1 VVLISQALEEVNDA
15 RRLGLEFLRHPGK
28 MKNSSMPRHLLPR
41 EERMQKL
48 TIEDLDVQGKRVL
61 MRVDFNVPLK
71 SGGVADDTRIRA
83 ALPTIRTIL
92 SRGGRLVLMS
102 HLGRPDGKR
111 VEDMS
116 MRPCVDVL
124 AKLLG
129 RSVRF
134 AEDCIGERVEAAV
147 AQLKD
152 GEILLLENLRFYG
165 EEEKNDPGFARKLA
179 RLGDLYVND
188 AFGTAHRAHA
198 STEGVTRFFK
208 QSAAGYLMTKELD
221 YLGKVTGNPVK
232 PYVAVLGGAKISGK
246 IDVITNLLPKVDHI
260 VIGGGMAFT
269 FFKAQGLEV
278 GSSLVEADKVDFAGR
293 LLAEGRD
300 KIVLPV
306 DVLVSDILDIKA
318 RKVGDLK
325 EVASAQI
332 PAGWKGVD
340 IGSKSIEKFSALL
353 KTAKTVVWNGPMG
366 VFEIDRTAQGTFA
379 IAGIMAEITAAGATT
394 VIGGGDS
401 AAAIEKAGMAEKVS
415 HVSTGGGASLEFI
428 EGKTLPGVAAL
439 TDK

>member
-1 VVLISQALEEVNDA
+1 
-15 RRLGLEFLRHPGK
+15 
-28 MKNSSMPRHLLPR
+28 MKNSSLTRHLLPR
-41 EERMQKL
+41 EECMHKL
-48 TIEDLDVQGKRVL
+48 TIEDVDVQGKRVL

-83 ALPTIRTIL
+83 ALPTIRYIL
-92 SRGGRLVLMS
+92 GKGGRLVLMS

-116 MRPCVDVL
+116 MRPCVGVL

-129 RSVRF
+129 REVRF
-134 AEDCIGERVEAAV
+134 ADDCIGERVEAAV

-152 GEILLLENLRFYG
+152 GEVLLLENLRFYG
-165 EEEKNDPGFARKLA
+165 EEEKNDPSFARKLA

-198 STEGVTRFFK
+198 STEGVARFFK
-208 QSAAGYLMTKELD
+208 QSAAGYLMMRELD
-221 YLGKVTGNPVK
+221 YLGKVIGNPVK

-306 DVLVSDILDIKA
+306 DVLVSDTLDIKA

-340 IGSKSIEKFSALL
+340 IGPKSVEAFRGLL

-366 VFEIDRTAQGTFA
+366 VFEIDRTARGTFA
-379 IAGIMAEITAAGATT
+379 VAAIMAEITAAGATT

-428 EGKTLPGVAAL
+428 EGKMLPGVAAL